1 MTATWASP
9 FTGVAPLPLRRV
21 SAFLLALFVLLFA
34 TPAAAY
40 TIEVPDF
47 GRLESEL
54 RLKPIQKA
62 QFDIA
67 VQASQRALM
76 SVAIAGLQVKERL
89 STELAKPLP
98 DLNALYG
105 LHVEAYE
112 MAAPNFR
119 EAKNEWERVYRLLD
133 QRQIEST
140 KRFLRD
146 SLGPYAL
153 GII

>member
-1 MTATWASP
+1 MRRWAVWL
-9 FTGVAPLPLRRV
+9 G
-21 SAFLLALFVLLFA
+21 LLAALAAFCM
-34 TPAAAY
+34 PARAY

-47 GRLESEL
+47 GRLERDL
-54 RLKPIQKA
+54 GLKPLQKV

-89 STELAKPLP
+89 SSELAKPLP

-105 LHVEAYE
+105 LHMEAYE

-119 EAKNEWERVYRLLD
+119 EAAAEWERFFRLLD
-133 QRQIEST
+133 KRQVEST

-146 SLGPYAL
+146 NLGPYSL
-153 GII
+153 GMI